1 MKHYLCFVHSL
12 QPLGEED
19 AAKLNALQDVTLEQ
33 LTPLR
38 VLHRR
43 TLMTR
48 EKVIHRMRM
57 HLVSG
62 HSGVLEVWASA
73 GTYIKEFVHGDLGRT
88 VPSVGSLLCKQV
100 DILQLDVGSL
110 KEGEWREGDEQKMQV
125 DRFPWLEEQ

>member
-1 MKHYLCFVHSL
+1 MRLEAVKDLSL
-12 QPLGEED
+12 Q
-19 AAKLNALQDVTLEQ
+19 Q

-43 TLMTR
+43 TLLSR
-48 EKVIHRMRM
+48 EKTIHRLKL

-62 HSGVLEVWASA
+62 HSGILEVWASA

-88 VPSVGSLLCKQV
+88 TPNIGSLLSKEI

-110 KEGEWREGDEQKMQV
+110 KEGEWKSGD
-125 DRFPWLEEQ
+125 